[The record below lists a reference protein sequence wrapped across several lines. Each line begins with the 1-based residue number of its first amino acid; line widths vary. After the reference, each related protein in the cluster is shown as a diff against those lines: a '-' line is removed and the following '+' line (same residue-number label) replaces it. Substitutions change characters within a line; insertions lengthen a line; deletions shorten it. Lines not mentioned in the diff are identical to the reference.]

1 MALTKVSYSMI
12 TGAVANVMDYGAV
25 GDGVTDDSGAIQ
37 AAYNYVAGI
46 GGGTVFIPAT
56 AQGYKINTAINCTNG
71 FYAVDFVGAGSTSI
85 PNNRPNDDALGTT
98 IWLNTGN
105 VGFDLTGCATIGFR
119 SLTLDTFHTTKVTN
133 PARVGILSGRT
144 AAQLNSFNH
153 KFTDLTIFMKT
164 TGSATSPSIALYASN
179 VELMT
184 CLNCWF
190 HGDIATVL
198 TNIGLYNVASP
209 FVSIINTAVSAT
221 DNVFLSCKFI
231 SISGIGPALRI
242 EQTVNNTIIG
252 SYFGNDVDPSTYPA
266 VLLTGAVQ
274 KLIIQGFQSE
284 DRTEFLEITDNAIE
298 CEFYGTHAGTNTT
311 SPICNF
317 ETAGSIFG
325 CKFDIYN
332 SAVATPYSAYAGN
345 ADYIANSYFNL
356 GFGGNFAVVCNT
368 FFGNSFNKLGAGAS
382 YTGIP
387 SVNSDATINNV
398 YFSSLYVRKF
408 DCPFQKTNA
417 TNNSQFVF
425 ALVTIPNSAL
435 NAIIEIPYTLNS
447 VDGQLIVTGR
457 LRVNAARIA
466 GIASVVTMT
475 EEAAQVKLQTT
486 GAETITA
493 SFSVGVTAGAVNATQ
508 TVELTTTINSSLAGA
523 GYIRGIATVQ
533 SAYFTNSLVQDH
545 ISVASA

>member
-12 TGAVANVMDYGAV
+12 TGAVANVMDYGAK
-25 GDGVTDDSGAIQ
+25 GDGVTDDAAAIQ
-37 AAYNYVAGI
+37 AAYNYIASI
-46 GGGTVFIPAT
+46 GGGTVYIPST
-56 AQGYKINTAINCTNG
+56 KEGYKINTAINCTNG
-71 FYAVDFVGAGSTSI
+71 FYAVDFVGAGSSSI
-85 PNNRPNDDALGTT
+85 PNARPNNDALGTT
-98 IWLNTGN
+98 IWLNTGT

-144 AAQLNSFNH
+144 AAQPNSFNH
-153 KFTDLTIFMKT
+153 KFTDLTVFMKT

-209 FVSIINTAVSAT
+209 FVSIVNTAVSAT

-231 SISGIGPALRI
+231 SISGVGPALRI

-252 SYFGNDVDPSTYPA
+252 SYFGNDVDTSTYPA

-274 KLIIQGFQSE
+274 KLLIKGFQSE
-284 DRTEFLEITDNAIE
+284 ERTEFLEITGNAIE
-298 CEFYGTHAGTNTT
+298 CEFYGTHAGENAI

-317 ETAGSIFG
+317 QGAGSIFG

-332 SAVATPYSAYAGN
+332 SAVATPYSAYTGTIN
-345 ADYIANSYFNL
+345 SLLNSYFNL
-356 GFGGNFAVVCNT
+356 GTGGNFAVTCTT
-368 FFGNSFNKLGAGAS
+368 FTGNSFNKLGGIAS

-398 YFSSLYVRKF
+398 YFSSLYVRKQDF
-408 DCPFQKTNA
+408 PFQKTNA

-425 ALVTIPNSAL
+425 AFVAIPNSEV

-447 VDGQLIVTGR
+447 ASGQLIRTGR
-457 LRVNAARIA
+457 LRVNAARVG
-466 GIASVVTMT
+466 GITSVVTMS
-475 EEAAQVKLQTT
+475 EEAAQVALQTT
-486 GAETITA
+486 GAETIAA
-493 SFSVGVTAGAVNATQ
+493 SFAVGLTSGAVNATQ
-508 TVELTTTINSSLAGA
+508 TIELTTTINSSLATA

-545 ISVASA
+545 IYLVSA